1 VILRQSV
8 LGRDTERLIGFARVF
23 LACAA
28 LLAPYFDSHASL
40 QRGLCYAVAGYC
52 AIGIAVLATQSG
64 LKRPMLARAI
74 HVLDLAFATIMLQS
88 HAGAGF
94 FLILATFCLLSSA
107 MQWRWRIVILTGAYL
122 LAAYLASVAMGLVN
136 PERMTLRVASLILV
150 PVGTSFVSS
159 NAFAARERLMKL
171 ARWSSGRYS
180 AAGDAVLRVF
190 RHAADV
196 LDADEVTVFY
206 HEVDQ
211 PKAIK
216 ATYKRSTDSVE
227 REPSDVWPDD
237 TTAAELRLETF
248 VLIDAERG
256 LCLTH
261 DGMKRVADATPGVEL
276 SRRSGVVISA
286 CFTGDF
292 CSGRLFACG
301 VTRWRWDQIVLA
313 EIVASHVRSRLEGRL
328 LRDRTARITA
338 ELERMR
344 LSRDL
349 HDGTLQSF
357 TAARLQL
364 NAISKEAPALE
375 RRISAVADLLQD
387 EQQKLREFIEN
398 SRTTSSELVPVKR
411 IAERIRVVAEHWRL
425 QAKIEM
431 ECDEAEI
438 SDVLYREVYFIVGEA
453 LANSARHSRATSL
466 AARLSCAPNRFTLV
480 IEELDGVGD
489 SDTPGQVVP
498 RSIDERIRDLGGS
511 LLISRGARGVS
522 LKVELPTHG

>member
-1 VILRQSV
+1 MILRQSV
-8 LGRDTERLIGFARVF
+8 LGRDTARLIGFARIF
-23 LACAA
+23 LAGAA
-28 LLAPYFDSHASL
+28 LLAPYFDPHASL
-40 QRGLCYAVAGYC
+40 QRGLWLAVAAYC
-52 AIGIAVLATQSG
+52 AIGIGVLATQSG
-64 LKRPMLARAI
+64 VNRPMLARAI
-74 HVLDLAFATIMLQS
+74 HVLDLAFATVMLQLP
-88 HAGAGF
+88 AGAAF

-107 MQWRWRIVILTGAYL
+107 MQWRWRIVLLTGAYL
-122 LAAYLASVAMGLVN
+122 LAAYIVAVATGLVN
-136 PERMTLRVASLILV
+136 PERMTLRIAYLILV
-150 PVGTSFVSS
+150 PVGTSLVSS
-159 NAFAARERLMKL
+159 NAFASRERLLKL

-196 LDADEVTVFY
+196 LDADEITVFY
-206 HEVDQ
+206 HEIDL
-211 PKAIK
+211 PRAIK
-216 ATYKRSTDSVE
+216 ATYNRAADRVE
-227 REPSDVWPDD
+227 REPSDIWPDD
-237 TTAAELRLETF
+237 TTAAELRLEAF

-261 DGMKRVADATPGVEL
+261 DGMKRLADPTPGVAL
-276 SRRSGVVISA
+276 SRHSGVVVSA

-301 VTRWRWDQIVLA
+301 VKRWRWDQIVLA

-349 HDGTLQSF
+349 HDGTLQSL

-364 NAISKEAPALE
+364 NAISKETPALE
-375 RRISAVADLLQD
+375 RRIVAIAELLQD
-387 EQQKLREFIEN
+387 EQQKLREFIED
-398 SRTTSSELVPVKR
+398 SRAASGELVPVRR

-453 LANSARHSRATSL
+453 LANSARHGNATAI
-466 AARLSCAPNRFTLV
+466 AARLSCATERFTLV
-480 IEELDGVGD
+480 LEELDGVGD
-489 SDTPGQVVP
+489 PETPGQVMP

-511 LLISRGARGVS
+511 LLISRGAHGVS